1 MPITLRLTAPITD
14 GDAVGTL
21 VAARV
26 SEDVARR
33 EGIVVPDGSLV
44 RGRIRRLERC
54 KADAQLPCVL
64 SLQKWTWMADR
75 CAFTQILSG

>member
-26 SEDVARR
+26 SEDVARK
-33 EGIVVPDGSLV
+33 GKN
-44 RGRIRRLERC
+44 RR
-54 KADAQLPCVL
+54 
-64 SLQKWTWMADR
+64 SGW
-75 CAFTQILSG
+75 LSGPG